1 MTKNTNLVIYSQ
13 TTKTYE
19 LIVKDTE
26 YDRAKDITGWTI
38 YFTCKENMIDADD
51 NAKIKKDITSHS
63 DPTNGKTLIELTIT
77 DTNLIGSYHYDIKYK
92 DDEGNTGIL
101 YRGRINFEK
110 PVTTRE

>member
-1 MTKNTNLVIYSQ
+1 MVKNKNLEIFSQ

-19 LIVKDTE
+19 LIVEDTE
-26 YDRAKDITGWTI
+26 YDRRKDLTGWTI
-38 YFTCKENMIDADD
+38 YFTCKENMADIDA

-63 DPTNGKTLIELTIT
+63 NPTIGKTLIELTAI

-101 YRGRINFEK
+101 FRGRINFIK
-110 PVTTRE
+110 PVTTRG